1 MTHRMGIAATLFAL
15 ALSFAVG
22 SAQAQNVVFVSPG
35 GNDANNCFTPATACL
50 TLSQAQTVVNNGG
63 VIHMAPGDY
72 PGVVI
77 EKSVQIIAQEGASIA
92 SGSVQVGNVGA
103 ALVVN
108 AGATDVVAIRGLV
121 VGRHG
126 FTRGGIG
133 LVSAAALHL
142 ENCALLHSGDSFGV
156 VFRASVNSELS
167 VKNCMI
173 ASNGFGGVTGGGIEI
188 RPGASATAKVNI
200 ENVRLVNNR
209 RGLEVYNRGR
219 VTVRASTIAGNEVG
233 VRAVGGQ
240 AFVRVAN
247 STISGNDTGLL
258 RSNNGKIITY
268 GGNVLADNTTDG
280 AFSGSANQQ

>member
-1 MTHRMGIAATLFAL
+1 MTHRIGVAATLFVFAL
-15 ALSFAVG
+15 QFAAAP
-22 SAQAQNVVFVSPG
+22 AQAQNVVFVSPNG
-35 GNDANNCFTPATACL
+35 DDAENCLTPATACRNL
-50 TLSQAQTVVNNGG
+50 QQAQTVVNNGG

-219 VTVRASTIAGNEVG
+219 VTVRASRSPATKLASARSVDRHSSASPTQPSAGMTP
-233 VRAVGGQ
+233 
-240 AFVRVAN
+240 AF
-247 STISGNDTGLL
+247 
-258 RSNNGKIITY
+258 
-268 GGNVLADNTTDG
+268 
-280 AFSGSANQQ
+280 